1 MAHLSKS
8 ESDAKQKDTQLLIP
22 FSGTVFH
29 VLPQVLF
36 RFEFKLKTQHR

>member
-8 ESDAKQKDTQLLIP
+8 ESDAKQKGTQLLIP

-29 VLPQVLF
+29 VLPQDPF
-36 RFEFKLKTQHR
+36 QFEV